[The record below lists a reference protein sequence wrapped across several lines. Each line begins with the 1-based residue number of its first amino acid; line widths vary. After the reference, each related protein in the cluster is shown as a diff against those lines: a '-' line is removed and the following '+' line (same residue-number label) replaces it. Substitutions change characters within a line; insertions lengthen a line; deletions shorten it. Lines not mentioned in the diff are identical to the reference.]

1 MKGRRVLY
9 AASIAVFFAGCTAEE
24 EAKEDIAINTGLILK
39 EVVTEPE
46 SEAQAAHSGYIGDS
60 FWETDRQLLV
70 RYLDAPVSMEYSNE
84 FYVETIG
91 DEVIYRMTNKGEEHF
106 DWKIMTPAG
115 NLWNSGTL
123 APGQSKTFIAK
134 YDGVHMPT
142 GLYTFSV
149 IPSNEGNSLF
159 DFVIATP
166 Q

>member
-9 AASIAVFFAGCTAEE
+9 AACIAVFLTGCTAEE
-24 EAKEDIAINTGLILK
+24 EAKEEIAINTGLILK

-46 SEAQAAHSGYIGDS
+46 SEAQADHSGYIGDS

-91 DEVIYRMTNKGEEHF
+91 DEVIYRMTNKGDEHF

-115 NLWNSGTL
+115 NLWSNGTL
-123 APGQSKTFIAK
+123 EPGQSKTFIAK

-142 GLYTFSV
+142 GLYTFSI
-149 IPSNEGNSLF
+149 IPSNEGKGLF
-159 DFVIATP
+159 DFVIAAP

>member
-9 AASIAVFFAGCTAEE
+9 AASIAIVLAGCTAEGE
-24 EAKEDIAINTGLILK
+24 VKEDIAINTGLILK
-39 EVVTEPE
+39 HTVTKPE
-46 SEAQAAHSGYIGDS
+46 SEAQAVHSGYIGDS

-70 RYLDAPVSMEYSNE
+70 RYQDAPVSMEYSNE

-91 DEVIYRMTNKGEEHF
+91 DEIIYRMTNNGDGQF

-123 APGQSKTFIAK
+123 TPGQSKTFIAK
-134 YDGVHMPT
+134 YDDTHMPK

-149 IPSNEGNSLF
+149 IPSGEGDALF
-159 DFVIATP
+159 DFVVAAP